1 MTSISRPGEAMVV
14 AQTVALL
21 AIDVAFIVTASFGS
35 SRQNWWFL
43 HIPSGSFVL
52 ETAVGT
58 RDIMHV
64 FIEVLLVGISV
75 AAYLAAVL
83 ICRMR
88 RERRFLKNK
97 NAHKTVRGGHNDLK
111 NGVLDEKIES
121 TKDGFA
127 ERDSTP
133 SSEDK
138 NESGSGQLQRQA
150 AVKQWRSLGEPDLEG
165 LEMDMALLLLLVLVV
180 IGQISCW
187 CNRRFYNASI
197 SSKSS

>member
-1 MTSISRPGEAMVV
+1 MTSISRLGEAMVV

-35 SRQNWWFL
+35 SRQKWWFL
-43 HIPSGSFVL
+43 HIPGGSFVL

-88 RERRFLKNK
+88 QKRRSLRSSA
-97 NAHKTVRGGHNDLK
+97 AHKNVRGGHNDLK
-111 NGVLDEKIES
+111 NGVVDEKIES

-127 ERDSTP
+127 ER
-133 SSEDK
+133 
-138 NESGSGQLQRQA
+138 GSI
-150 AVKQWRSLGEPDLEG
+150 
-165 LEMDMALLLLLVLVV
+165 LLAKIKL
-180 IGQISCW
+180 
-187 CNRRFYNASI
+187 
-197 SSKSS
+197 